1 MIAQAII
8 GQLAWHYR
16 PMLEAA
22 PVALAVFEIWQVI
35 TMVASGINFGLLSR
49 NDYCMI
55 HWWSHP
61 CVFRHPK
68 YHLN

>member
-1 MIAQAII
+1 MITQAII

-22 PVALAVFEIWQVI
+22 LVALAVFEIWQVI

-49 NDYCMI
+49 
-55 HWWSHP
+55 S
-61 CVFRHPK
+61 
-68 YHLN
+68 

>member
-8 GQLAWHYR
+8 GQLASHYQ

-22 PVALAVFEIWQVI
+22 LVALAVFEIWQVI

-49 NDYCMI
+49 
-55 HWWSHP
+55 S
-61 CVFRHPK
+61 
-68 YHLN
+68 